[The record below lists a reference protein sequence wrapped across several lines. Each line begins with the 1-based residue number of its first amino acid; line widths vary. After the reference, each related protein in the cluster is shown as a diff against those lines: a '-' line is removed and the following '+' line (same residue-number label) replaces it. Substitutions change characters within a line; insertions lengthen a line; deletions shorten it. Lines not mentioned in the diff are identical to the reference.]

1 MGSKGVNEGHANS
14 RLRPRIKTLKPRREK
29 LRRFIGLFTLWLII
43 IMLGKKFFQSSM
55 RSTNS
60 KSIAKYSFVEV
71 KSTLKKRKRK
81 ECMDDIL
88 WNILFEK
95 DEEEKVLC
103 MLNFNK

>member
-71 KSTLKKRKRK
+71 KSTLKKRKK
-81 ECMDDIL
+81 EKNVWTIFYGISFSKKMKKKKFYVC
-88 WNILFEK
+88 
-95 DEEEKVLC
+95 
-103 MLNFNK
+103 